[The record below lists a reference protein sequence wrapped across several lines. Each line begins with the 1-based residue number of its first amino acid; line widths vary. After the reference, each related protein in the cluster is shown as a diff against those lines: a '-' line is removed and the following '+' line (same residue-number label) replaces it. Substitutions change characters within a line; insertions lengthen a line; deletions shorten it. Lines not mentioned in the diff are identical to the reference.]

1 MTVGSSAGTAD
12 ELAAAQASLRS
23 RWTDFRRAFERRD
36 GEAYRVALVDFDRN
50 LRGWTLAEQ
59 DCLVPAL
66 ARSPSSPRHAQRE
79 LRVELVQI
87 RELTR
92 FLLEQIGTH
101 SPLADVLGLIENLDR
116 RLTAHENELLNQY
129 YPAAIG
135 SLTEGD
141 WKRLR
146 EAAPREG

>member
-1 MTVGSSAGTAD
+1 LTVGSAGTAG
-12 ELAAAQASLRS
+12 ELAAAQASLRN

-36 GEAYRVALVDFDRN
+36 GEAYRVALQDFDRN
-50 LRGWTLAEQ
+50 LRAWTVAEQ

-66 ARSPSSPRHAQRE
+66 ARSPSSQRE

-92 FLLEQIGTH
+92 FLLEQVGTH

-135 SLTEGD
+135 SLTEDD